1 MIRKDYSINKEKVT
15 QTLTTEIEADRKTVF
30 KYLATTEGISA
41 WFPQLTLSK
50 EDDEQLVLFDMGD
63 GTYEKMAL
71 LDYKTDEHISYE
83 WASGKVSFTLE
94 DTVSGTKLQLKEELP
109 KDFPAIPEDFTGW
122 YVQMTNV
129 KSVSE
134 TGKVAKLDKEHIHSV
149 KEAIR
154 SELKAPY

>member
-83 WASGKVSFTLE
+83 WATGKVAFTLE
-94 DTVSGTKLQLKEELP
+94 DNEGGTLLTLKEELP
-109 KDFPAIPEDFTGW
+109 SDFPAIPEDFTGW
-122 YVQMTNV
+122 YVQMLNV
-129 KSVSE
+129 KSVAE
-134 TGKVAKLDKEHIHSV
+134 TGEVATLDRETIQRV
-149 KEAIR
+149 KEDIR
-154 SELKAPY
+154 STLNQ